1 MGGSFALVVIF
12 SSMESVN
19 IVYLLRGA
27 LWFPTGL
34 FYGSY
39 KESFLPHFI
48 VRRLV
53 GLDGPLRGTLIGLG
67 DLSESD
73 FSQSKYIC
81 YTELTIKPN
90 WNTNALC
97 GIYIHTYLIF
107 TECREKTKHKTM
119 RTAPCSWH
127 RTNSNELWISLKNK
141 DYQNI
146 ENETKASKK
155 WW

>member
-67 DLSESD
+67 DLSKSD
-73 FSQSKYIC
+73 FS
-81 YTELTIKPN
+81 
-90 WNTNALC
+90 
-97 GIYIHTYLIF
+97 
-107 TECREKTKHKTM
+107 
-119 RTAPCSWH
+119 
-127 RTNSNELWISLKNK
+127 
-141 DYQNI
+141 
-146 ENETKASKK
+146 
-155 WW
+155 